1 MPSAEQR
8 SLTIL
13 VVEDEWLVRQAI
25 VEFLEAADCTVV
37 EAGNGEVAAS
47 ILQQRNGFDAV
58 FTDIRLGGTLNGW
71 DVGEISRETHPEIP
85 VVYTSGAVIIP
96 ERPVP
101 GSIHISKPY
110 DGPSVLNAC
119 RSLCEARERQ
129 DHGLS

>member
-1 MPSAEQR
+1 M
-8 SLTIL
+8 
-13 VVEDEWLVRQAI
+13 
-25 VEFLEAADCTVV
+25 
-37 EAGNGEVAAS
+37 EAGNGEVAAA
-47 ILQQRNGFDAV
+47 ILQQRNGFDVV

-110 DGPSVLNAC
+110 DGPSVLKAC
-119 RSLCEARERQ
+119 RTLCEARKGQ
-129 DHGLS
+129 GGVLS